1 MTGAPDPRRR
11 PGSRAGSTIASLDTM
26 LLERRSSRT
35 SEPYQWSVGLLTVS
49 QATGTLTGFTSSRK
63 GNDMALNEALLKR
76 LIETP
81 GVPGRE
87 ERQRQIAREEL
98 GSLTDEVR
106 TDALGSVIGTKKGS
120 GDGRVM
126 VAAHTDEIGF
136 LVKHIDDKGF
146 VRLQALGGHDPA
158 NMVSQRVLLT
168 TADGDTLRGALQPAR
183 KPPHLVARGEEQ
195 KPPKA
200 DEFYVDLGI
209 DAETVKEKVRIGDYA
224 VMDRTL
230 EKVGQTYVGKAM
242 DDRVGV
248 FVMYEALRAMGDHQ
262 ATIFAAAT
270 SQEEVGLRGA
280 EASGSALEPTV
291 VVALDVTLA
300 MDVPGGGNE
309 NTITELGKGVAIKI
323 MDGYSISHPKLV
335 EHLRAIA
342 EREDIP
348 YQMEILPAG
357 GTDAGGVQRLHGGIP
372 AVTLSIPCRY
382 VHTPNE
388 MVSAKDVEAAITLL
402 ARYLEE
408 ASDADYAL

>member
-1 MTGAPDPRRR
+1 
-11 PGSRAGSTIASLDTM
+11 
-26 LLERRSSRT
+26 
-35 SEPYQWSVGLLTVS
+35 
-49 QATGTLTGFTSSRK
+49 
-63 GNDMALNEALLKR
+63 MAINEALLKR

-87 ERQRQIAREEL
+87 EQQREIAREEL

-106 TDALGSVIGTKKGS
+106 TDALGSVIGTKRGRDE
-120 GDGRVM
+120 GVRVM

-146 VRLQALGGHDPA
+146 LRLQTLGGHDPA
-158 NMVSQRVLLT
+158 NMVSQRVVVT
-168 TADGDTLRGALQPAR
+168 TADGMALRGALQPQR
-183 KPPHLVARGEEQ
+183 KPPHIASDEANKV
-195 KPPKA
+195 PKA
-200 DEFYVDLGI
+200 DEFFVDLGMPA
-209 DAETVKEKVRIGDYA
+209 DEVKEKVRVGDYA

-230 EKVGQTYVGKAM
+230 EKVGSNFVGKAM

-248 FVMYEALRAMGDHQ
+248 FVMYEALRALGDHE
-262 ATIFAAAT
+262 ATVYAAAT

-280 EASGSALEPTV
+280 AASGSALEPTV

-300 MDVPGGGNE
+300 MDIPGGGNE
-309 NTITELGKGVAIKI
+309 NEISSLGKGAALKI

-335 EHLRAIA
+335 EHFRSIA
-342 EREDIP
+342 EREGIDH
-348 YQMEILPAG
+348 QMEILPFG

-372 AVTLSIPCRY
+372 AITLSIPCRY

-388 MVSAKDVEAAITLL
+388 MVNEDDVQAAITLL

-408 ASDADYAL
+408 AHTGDYAL